1 MVVVLLFLKRKLTF
15 NKHLSR
21 IDFGGNLYFNKA
33 TQLKLWPEDTYN
45 RARISTRTF
54 DIISS
59 SSWWPRPRCSCTGF
73 SSLLITVECLCTLS
87 AEIIIVISLSS
98 FTTELK
104 RCDICSS
111 AHKAVC
117 QNRPFYIS
125 TLSRVGGRVFSV
137 AASFVAADWSRSY
150 KGTDHRSGMRHLG
163 VADSGCCWAKSFL
176 QPVISSNLMERR
188 PRADQ

>member
-15 NKHLSR
+15 NNHLSR

-33 TQLKLWPEDTYN
+33 TQLKLWPADTCN

-104 RCDICSS
+104 RCPYLFICSQS
-111 AHKAVC
+111 SVSKQAILH
-117 QNRPFYIS
+117 Y

-150 KGTDHRSGMRHLG
+150 KGTDHRSGMRHLS

-176 QPVISSNLMERR
+176 LPVISSNLMERR